1 MTETAIDLREAEA
14 GQSGAATIGLVGA
27 GRLGEAIGAALGG
40 RYDVVPV
47 DEGDAAGGAR
57 GCALVLAVSDAWETD
72 YEAVARTCRE
82 AAASWLP
89 VRVELGQ
96 AVIGPLVR
104 PGVPG
109 CASCAESRRRGA
121 RSDRRHRAALH
132 DRYRHRLATVRSSW
146 LTDFAVDVVAA
157 LVATEVAGAHD
168 APARGV
174 AVPLASARG
183 GGATA
188 RTTGAVIC
196 VSLDTLATSVHRF
209 LPDPLCATCGSVPR
223 DTADEAVL
231 TLRSRPKPSPD
242 TYRIHH
248 LADLS
253 AVLLDTYVDAEAG
266 VVSAVRPREAFGLPT
281 ADAPVGLRTSGFTEF
296 GFGRTLD
303 HRASGLCAV
312 LEALERYGGFAP
324 GRTRPDVW
332 ASYAD
337 VREHALDP
345 RTLGLYESQ
354 RHRQAA
360 SGYQAFDERVELQ
373 WMWAY
378 SFGRQESVLVPASIA
393 YYGHTLGWLRGRP
406 LTYETSNGCA
416 LGGCLEEAILYG
428 VLEVAERDAFL
439 MTWYA
444 RLPAPRID
452 LGSARDRRIPL
463 LAERTTRASGY
474 EILAFAT
481 TLEQGVPA
489 VLVMAVHP
497 ETRTGQAK
505 ALCTAGAHLDPE
517 RACLGALAE
526 LVPML
531 STTPAEYA
539 RQTDRIRAMVDNP
552 DLVRVMSDHS
562 LLYCDPAAF
571 DRLDFLTRP
580 RPQRTFAEAF
590 TSPRIAGDDL
600 RDDVTD
606 LIGRYLSTGLDVI
619 VVDQTT
625 AEHRAGDLR
634 CVKVIIPGMLPM
646 TFGHFARRTDGLP
659 RLLTVPHLLGHR
671 DRPLSPTD
679 VNPHPHPFP

>member
-1 MTETAIDLREAEA
+1 MTDTAIDLRQAEA
-14 GQSGAATIGLVGA
+14 RRSGAATIGLVGT
-27 GRLGEAIGAALGG
+27 GRLGAAIDTALGG
-40 RYDVVPV
+40 RYDVVHV
-47 DEGDAAGGAR
+47 DQGDTPGRAH
-57 GCALVLAVSDAWETD
+57 GCALLLAVSDAWQTD
-72 YEAVARTCRE
+72 YGPVARPCDE
-82 AAASWLP
+82 AAVPWLP
-89 VRVELGQ
+89 VRAELGQ
-96 AVIGPLVR
+96 VVIGPLVR
-104 PGVPG
+104 PGTPG

-121 RSDRRHRAALH
+121 RSDRKHRAAL
-132 DRYRHRLATVRSSW
+132 YERHGRRLASAGSSW

-157 LVATEVAGAHD
+157 LVATEVDGALD
-168 APARGV
+168 K
-174 AVPLASARG
+174 LG
-183 GGATA
+183 GSTA
-188 RTTGAVIC
+188 RTIGAVIR

-223 DTADEAVL
+223 DTADAAVL

-253 AVLLDTYVDAEAG
+253 ATLLDTYVDAEAG
-266 VVSAVRPREAFGLPT
+266 VISAVRPREAFGLPT
-281 ADAPVGLRTSGFTEF
+281 ADAPVGLRNSGLTEF

-337 VREHALDP
+337 IREHALDP

-378 SFGRQESVLVPASIA
+378 SFGRREPVLVPASTA

-428 VLEVAERDAFL
+428 ILEVAERDAFL

-463 LAERTTRASGY
+463 VAERAMRASGY
-474 EILAFAT
+474 EISAFAT

-489 VLVMAVHP
+489 VLAMAVHP
-497 ETRTGQAK
+497 QTRPGQAK

-517 RACLGALAE
+517 SACLGALAE

-531 STTPAEYA
+531 LTTPAEYA
-539 RQTDRIRAMVDNP
+539 RQADRVRAMVDDP

-562 LLYCDPAAF
+562 LLYCDPASF
-571 DRLDFLTRP
+571 DRLDFLAQP

-590 TSPRIAGDDL
+590 TSPRIRNDDL
-600 RDDVTD
+600 RDDLTE
-606 LIGRYLSTGLDVI
+606 LIDRYLSTGLEVI

-634 CVKVIIPGMLPM
+634 CVKVVIPGTLPM

-659 RLLTVPHLLGHR
+659 RLLTVPHLLGYR
-671 DRPLSPTD
+671 DRPLGPAD